1 MISFEFSG
9 TSHGKGY
16 AGVINGLPQGFVIDI
31 DAVNLQ
37 LQLRKRGFGRSERQI
52 FVDQVIFDGS
62 DGNFVKVCG
71 EVRFFVP
78 NHCVENRSEITALR
92 SGHADVTG
100 KARYPEKSVRD
111 IAEVASARSSICYV
125 VLGAICKQILAEKG
139 IFTYHYVERIGSV
152 SSRSKFVYG
161 VSDAE
166 PHFSVLH
173 CPSKKA
179 TILMQ
184 QKIVQAREEGNS
196 LGGVVAV
203 GATGVPMGVG
213 ELLPY
218 SSRLDAQIAAN
229 LMGIPSVKGITFGAG
244 AKLADMDGVSAHDA
258 LTEKDGDVAYAENKC
273 GGIVAG
279 ISTGQDVLCHLV
291 VKPVPTV
298 KGVRTLDAQTKQSV
312 LQHFERADTCVV
324 PNVGVI
330 AENILAF
337 VLLNQMQNQNLL

>member
-1 MISFEFSG
+1 MISFEFGG

-16 AGVINGLPQGFVIDI
+16 TGVIKGLPQGFTIDI
-31 DAVNLQ
+31 DAVNAQ
-37 LQLRKRGFGRSERQI
+37 LQSRKCGVGRSDRQNLPDKVD
-52 FVDQVIFDGS
+52 FV
-62 DGNFVKVCG
+62 GNVGNAVTVCG
-71 EVRFFVP
+71 DLEFFVP
-78 NHCVENRSEITALR
+78 NHGVESRPDITALR

-100 KARYPEKSVRD
+100 KARFPEKSVRD
-111 IAEVASARSSICYV
+111 IAEIASARNSVCYV
-125 VLGAICKQILAEKG
+125 VLGAICKQVLAGKG
-139 IFTYHYVERIGSV
+139 IFTYHYVERLGGV
-152 SSRSKFVYG
+152 LSRAKYVFG
-161 VSDAE
+161 VSE
-166 PHFSVLH
+166 GKPYFSALH
-173 CPSKKA
+173 CPSQKA
-179 TILMQ
+179 TELMQ
-184 QKIVQAREEGNS
+184 QKIAQARAQGNS

-229 LMGIPSVKGITFGAG
+229 LVGIPSVKGITFGAG
-244 AKLADMDGVSAHDA
+244 TKLADMDGVSSHDA
-258 LTEKDGDVAYAENKC
+258 LAEKNGDVVYAENKC

-291 VKPVPTV
+291 IKPVPTV
-298 KGVRTLDAQTKQSV
+298 KGVSTVDTQTKQSV

-337 VLLNQMQNQNLL
+337 VLLNQMQKQNLL